1 MSLFLIF
8 LIILSCA
15 SVEKKQASPWY
26 YYENGQV
33 AIQESLQYAIQN
45 KVMEP
50 DFEKCLIHGKQEVVK
65 VDIEAKIL
73 PSGELGFLRAVS
85 SSSNQKVKDCI
96 KTYLSSILFNRV
108 PGGDVVNFKQRF
120 VFKISP

>member
-1 MSLFLIF
+1 MIG
-8 LIILSCA
+8 CA
-15 SVEKKQASPWY
+15 STQNQQASPWY
-26 YYENGQV
+26 YYENGHV

-50 DFEKCLIHGKQEVVK
+50 EFEKCLIHGKQEVVK

-73 PSGELGFLRAVS
+73 PSGKLGFLKAVS
-85 SSSNQKVKDCI
+85 SSGNQQVKDCI

-108 PGGDVVNFKQRF
+108 PGGDEVNFKQRF